1 MAPAPASGP
10 HEARMRQLELRVWRL
25 ECALEA
31 ACVMGAGAAAL
42 AFVAA
47 RRPHHATFSS
57 ISTRSIR
64 VADNLDG
71 IAAGRAPHIEL
82 SATQTAARVEV
93 LDGSISLRRAAPS
106 AEGSA
111 TPAIHMDAAYAPPP
125 PQARD
130 GAALGS
136 GQAWAVDRHGVTAAV
151 AAHRGAPAI
160 SFHGRDG
167 EPRAIVDADGH
178 DSLRSRPPLG
188 AEDAE

>member
-1 MAPAPASGP
+1 MAPVPALSP
-10 HEARMRQLELRVWRL
+10 SEARIRQLELRVWRL

-64 VADNLDG
+64 VADNVDAC
-71 IAAGRAPHIEL
+71 AAGRAPQIEL
-82 SATQTAARVEV
+82 SATARGAGMEV
-93 LDGSISLRRAAPS
+93 VDGSVTLRRGAPS
-106 AEGSA
+106 AEGYA

-125 PQARD
+125 VKPRD
-130 GAALGS
+130 GGALGS
-136 GQAWAVDRHGVTAAV
+136 GQAWALDRHGAV
-151 AAHRGAPAI
+151 AAHRGEPAI

-167 EPRAIVDADGH
+167 EPGAFVGTGGH
-178 DSLRSRPPLG
+178 DSLRARPPLG
-188 AEDAE
+188 AEHAE